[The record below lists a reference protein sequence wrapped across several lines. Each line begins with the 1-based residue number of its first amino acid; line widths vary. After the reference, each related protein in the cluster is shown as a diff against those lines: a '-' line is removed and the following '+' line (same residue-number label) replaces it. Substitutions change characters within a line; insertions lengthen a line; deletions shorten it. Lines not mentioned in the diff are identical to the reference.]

1 MGEIMDINLFE
12 LQDALDAFK
21 EKGIKSPTMDQI
33 NDWVKEKRN
42 VGSKT
47 TTRKSTRG
55 KRRSNK

>member
-33 NDWVKEKRN
+33 NDWVKEKRDA
-42 VGSKT
+42 SKT
-47 TTRKSTRG
+47 TTRKSTRS

>member
-42 VGSKT
+42 ASKT
-47 TTRKSTRG
+47 TTRKSTKS

>member
-12 LQDALDAFK
+12 LQDALDALK

-33 NDWVKEKRN
+33 NDWVKEKRDE
-42 VGSKT
+42 SKT
-47 TTRKSTRG
+47 TTRKSTRS